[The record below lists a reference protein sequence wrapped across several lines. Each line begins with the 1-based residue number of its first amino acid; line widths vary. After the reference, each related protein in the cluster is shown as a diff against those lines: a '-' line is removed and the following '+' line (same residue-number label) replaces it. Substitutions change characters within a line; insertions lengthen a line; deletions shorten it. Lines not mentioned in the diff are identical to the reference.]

1 MNLNLLNYSEFSE
14 LTRTMGWYGI
24 PLYTYYAIYVGT
36 DGDPLKTINGIAM
49 YHMLEDTFE
58 GLDQNEQIQFATR
71 LRCHQ
76 EFRIADYQNN

>member
-1 MNLNLLNYSEFSE
+1 MNLKLLNYSEFSE
-14 LTRTMGWYGI
+14 LTCSMGWYGI
-24 PLYTYYAIYVGT
+24 PLQTYYAIYIGT

-58 GLDQNEQIQFATR
+58 CLDQDEQIQFATK
-71 LRCHQ
+71 LRYHQ

>member
-1 MNLNLLNYSEFSE
+1 MNLKLLNYSEFSE
-14 LTRTMGWYGI
+14 LTRMMGWYGI
-24 PLYTYYAIYVGT
+24 PLQTYYAIYIGT
-36 DGDPLKTINGIAM
+36 DGDPFKTINGIAM

-58 GLDQNEQIQFATR
+58 CLDQNEQIQFATR